1 MQDNRAKYV
10 TLVRVSTEDQA
21 RSGLGL
27 EAQETA
33 IQNYL
38 DNLPH
43 SPNVIRRFKE
53 CESGK
58 KRRVNRPVFDAAV
71 KLAKDEDAT
80 LVIAKLDRLSR
91 NMHVI
96 TSLMESKVRFV
107 ACDMPELDEFSIH
120 IIAAVNE
127 RERKLISKRTK
138 EALQAAKAR
147 GVRLGN
153 PDAAKISHLGVK
165 SNQDKAQAHAELIYP
180 IIKRI
185 QASGIVS
192 YRGIAGQLNLRKD
205 AETLRGGVWSPQHVK
220 NVLKRCE
227 IGTEYEHMAPLDVI
241 KALGKAPVGFVR
253 MEPTTEEIDQG
264 EWNND

>member
-1 MQDNRAKYV
+1 MQDNRPKYV

-27 EAQETA
+27 EAQENA
-33 IQNYL
+33 IAKYL
-38 DNLPH
+38 ENLPH
-43 SPNVIRRFKE
+43 SPNVIKRVEE

-58 KRRVNRPVFDAAV
+58 KRRVGRPVFDSAV
-71 KLAKDEDAT
+71 KLCLEQDAT
-80 LVIAKLDRLSR
+80 LVIARLDRLTR
-91 NMHVI
+91 NAHVI
-96 TSLMESKVRFV
+96 STLMDSGVRFV
-107 ACDMPELDEFSIH
+107 ACDMPELDEFSIR
-120 IIAAVNE
+120 ILAAVNE
-127 RERKLISKRTK
+127 RERQLISKRTK

-165 SNQDKAQAHAELIYP
+165 SNQEKAQAHAELIYP

-205 AETLRGGVWSPQHVK
+205 AETLRGGSWSPQHVK
-220 NVLKRCE
+220 NILERCE
-227 IGTEYEHMAPLDVI
+227 IGKPYASMKPLEVLE
-241 KALGKAPVGFVR
+241 ALGKVQTGYVR
-253 MEPTTEEIDQG
+253 MEPTEQEIENR
-264 EWNND
+264 EWE